1 MSVPN
6 QDPLSL
12 PDWMRRQLDHA
23 TAVEHGDANERR
35 GIVLG
40 NGYFSLTPMDEQPS
54 RKWDASNSFTS
65 WKITAGEVLTKQGEW
80 VEAPVP
86 SGKLALLIGAAIA
99 TKIRSTVKA
108 GGNPLD
114 GIGLEETQRALA
126 ADLGYTSI
134 GGRSAQE
141 LTRQVTGFAVA
152 TFHMAEWGPE
162 DAEGGRRYR
171 QQSTTLASDV
181 QLYVPGWGDVLDGL
195 DSYIVPSQLLV
206 DLALDPKTPPARLD
220 ALARMSG
227 PFPMQVAAWLE
238 KVLFS
243 IKDGPRRERIFEWA
257 GLYNELT
264 HGYKRLDNFRT
275 RFRAALDEAA
285 ATRRI
290 HGDGIET
297 NFAIERVPGRRG
309 GGTVLIIR
317 RSPLLRLP
325 ADEL

>member
-6 QDPLSL
+6 ENPLEM
-12 PDWMRRQLDHA
+12 PGWKRRQLDHA
-23 TAVEHGDANERR
+23 TAIEHGEANERR

-40 NGYFSLTPMDEQPS
+40 NGYFSLTPMNEQPS

-86 SGKLALLIGAAIA
+86 SGKPALLIGAAIA

-114 GIGLEETQRALA
+114 GIGLEDTQRALA
-126 ADLGYTSI
+126 ADLGYTSS
-134 GGRSAQE
+134 GGRMHQE

-238 KVLFS
+238 KVLYS
-243 IKDGPRRERIFEWA
+243 IKDGPRRERTFEWA
-257 GLYNELT
+257 DLYNELT
-264 HGYKRLDNFRT
+264 HGYKDPRNFR
-275 RFRAALDEAA
+275 RYFIAALDEAA

-297 NFAIERVPGRRG
+297 NFTIERIPGRRG
-309 GGTVLIIR
+309 GATALTIR

>member
-1 MSVPN
+1 MSTGN
-6 QDPLSL
+6 QDPLNL

-23 TAVEHGDANERR
+23 AAVEHGEANKRR

-40 NGYFSLTPMDEQPS
+40 NGYFSLTPMDEQPA
-54 RKWDASNSFTS
+54 REWQAQNSYTS
-65 WKITAGEVLTKQGEW
+65 WSISAGKVLTKRGGW
-80 VEAPVP
+80 VEAPIP
-86 SGKLALLIGAAIA
+86 SGKPALLIGAAIA

-141 LTRQVTGFAVA
+141 LTRQVTGFAVS

-162 DAEGGRRYR
+162 DDEGGRRYR
-171 QQSTTLASDV
+171 QQSTTLASGV

-238 KVLFS
+238 KVLYS
-243 IKDGPRRERIFEWA
+243 IKDGPRRERTFEWA
-257 GLYNELT
+257 HLYDEIT
-264 HGYKRLDNFRT
+264 HGYKDPRSFR
-275 RFRAALDEAA
+275 RYFIAALEEAA

-297 NFAIERVPGRRG
+297 NFSIDRIPGRRG
-309 GGTVLIIR
+309 GATALTIR

>member
-6 QDPLSL
+6 ENPLEM
-12 PDWMRRQLDHA
+12 PGWMRRQLEHA
-23 TAVEHGDANERR
+23 TAVEHGEANERR

-65 WKITAGEVLTKQGEW
+65 WKITAGEVLTKHGEW

-86 SGKLALLIGAAIA
+86 SGKPALLIGAAIA

-126 ADLGYTSI
+126 ADLGYTSS
-134 GGRSAQE
+134 GGRMHQE

-162 DAEGGRRYR
+162 NAEGGRRYR

-195 DSYIVPSQLLV
+195 DSYIVPSQLLI

-243 IKDGPRRERIFEWA
+243 IKDGPNRERIFEWA
-257 GLYNELT
+257 DLYNELT
-264 HGYKRLDNFRT
+264 HGYKRLDNFRAK
-275 RFRAALDEAA
+275 FRVALDEAA

-297 NFAIERVPGRRG
+297 NFTIERVPGRRG